1 MWLIEFRGEWTPQKV
16 GVSAI
21 LLSKT
26 LSHFTNRI
34 RQRNKKYNV
43 PKIEKTIDGVF
54 GYFNDRNL
62 IYVMIMYDIYTVRMS
77 DMQ

>member
-1 MWLIEFRGEWTPQKV
+1 M
-16 GVSAI
+16 SAI

-34 RQRNKKYNV
+34 RQQNKKYNV
-43 PKIEKTIDGVF
+43 PKKKTIDGVF
-54 GYFNDRNL
+54 RYFNDRNL
-62 IYVMIMYDIYTVRMS
+62 IYVMIMYNICAVRMS

>member
-1 MWLIEFRGEWTPQKV
+1 M
-16 GVSAI
+16 SAI

-34 RQRNKKYNV
+34 RQQNKKYNV

-54 GYFNDRNL
+54 RYFNDRNL
-62 IYVMIMYDIYTVRMS
+62 IYVMIVYNICAV
-77 DMQ
+77 

>member
-1 MWLIEFRGEWTPQKV
+1 M
-16 GVSAI
+16 SAI

-26 LSHFTNRI
+26 LSHNTNRI

-54 GYFNDRNL
+54 RYFNDRSL
-62 IYVMIMYDIYTVRMS
+62 IHVMIMYNICALRMS

>member
-1 MWLIEFRGEWTPQKV
+1 M
-16 GVSAI
+16 SAI

-54 GYFNDRNL
+54 RYFNDRSL
-62 IYVMIMYDIYTVRMS
+62 IHVMIMYNICAVRMS